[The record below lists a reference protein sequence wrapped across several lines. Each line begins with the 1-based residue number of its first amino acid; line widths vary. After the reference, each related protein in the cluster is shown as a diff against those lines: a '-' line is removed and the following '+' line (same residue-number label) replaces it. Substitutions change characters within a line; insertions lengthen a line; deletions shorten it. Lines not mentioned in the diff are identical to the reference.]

1 MLESYDRQEIP
12 CCSSFC
18 ELPWNWG

>member
-1 MLESYDRQEIP
+1 MLASYDRQEIP